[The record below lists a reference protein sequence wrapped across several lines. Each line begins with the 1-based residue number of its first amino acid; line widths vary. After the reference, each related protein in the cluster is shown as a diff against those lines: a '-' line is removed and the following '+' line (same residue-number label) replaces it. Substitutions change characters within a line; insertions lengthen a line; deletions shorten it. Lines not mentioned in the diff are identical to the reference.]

1 MRSLNGLAP
10 AGAAASDGG
19 KEARTMVQARRI
31 LIVEDEPNVRLVFRT
46 ALESVDYLLSTAAD
60 GETALRWLKKE
71 PFDLVLLD
79 LRMPGMG
86 GMELL
91 RRLRGEGIEVPVVIV
106 SAHDCVPNVVQAMRL
121 GAIDFLPKPLTPDVL
136 RKVVSEVLAR
146 HAPRPRGAG
155 ATRDVTPG
163 DEPSDDLLVQ
173 AKQALNRR
181 EFGEAEE
188 SLRRAIATEH
198 HAAEAHYLMGV
209 LHEMRD
215 DRHAAYAAYRA
226 ALQADPRFEPARI
239 HLMKFFS
246 DRMM

>member
-1 MRSLNGLAP
+1 MRSLKEPETVGVA
-10 AGAAASDGG
+10 ACDGDEGAEIMGDL
-19 KEARTMVQARRI
+19 RRI

-46 ALESVDYLLSTAAD
+46 ALESVDYLLSAATD

-121 GAIDFLPKPLTPDVL
+121 GAINFLPKPLTPDVL

-163 DEPSDDLLVQ
+163 DEPSDDLLAQ

-188 SLRRAIATEH
+188 SLRRANATE
-198 HAAEAHYLMGV
+198 
-209 LHEMRD
+209 
-215 DRHAAYAAYRA
+215 
-226 ALQADPRFEPARI
+226 
-239 HLMKFFS
+239 
-246 DRMM
+246 